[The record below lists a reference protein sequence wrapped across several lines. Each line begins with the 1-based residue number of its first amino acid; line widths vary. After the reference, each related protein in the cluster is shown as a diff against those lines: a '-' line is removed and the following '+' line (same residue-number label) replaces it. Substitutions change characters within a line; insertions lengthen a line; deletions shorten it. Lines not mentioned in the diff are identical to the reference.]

1 MRSTPWRH
9 LAGPTA
15 LGTLAAIGVAVIL
28 WRRSLGSGVYL
39 FRDFVTVPEPA
50 RPASLL
56 PDTYAAL
63 RAWPL
68 DGVMWALSHVLPT
81 GVQQLLMLLAVPVL
95 SGSGVAALLRTQGRA
110 AAVAGSVL
118 AGWNPYVA
126 ERLLLGQPPTLLAYA
141 AAPWIVVVARSD
153 RPMVRRLLVVVLVA
167 LPAALTPW
175 GGLVALGTA
184 VLATLTRADR
194 SWRSVAVTATVGI
207 GWCLPWLLPALA
219 ATDASHPD
227 PDGARA
233 FALGDDT
240 GLGLLWSA
248 LTGGGVW
255 SETARPASRADA
267 LSVAASAVL
276 LLAALAGAACLR
288 GRRRWIGAGLL
299 VGPAVVA
306 AALSGPLVRLAAGV
320 QEVPGVALLRDQH
333 RLLGLAALAQA
344 VLVAVLLGRLRTIRA
359 ATVGVTAAALVAA
372 VALTMSAVPDLPRQL
387 ARSYRPVTFPTDW
400 ADIVAAVES
409 TSTGGGDRRV
419 DAVAAVAP
427 DGLGREASLPRS
439 HRPGPSRGAARQL
452 GVAGRAR
459 RSDRRRRRPSG
470 LAGTRLVT
478 RGADPG
484 RTSQPRDHARAGLA
498 AHTRRPTAG
507 GGRLAARREHPGV
520 DGVGC
525 AGRSVRDS

>member
-409 TSTGGGDRRV
+409 TSTGGATVVSMPWQPLRLTAWAGKRPFLDPTDRALRAELLASSELRV
-419 DAVAAVAP
+419 ERDGVTVVVDDHPVSHAP
-427 DGLGREASLPRS
+427 AW
-439 HRPGPSRGAARQL
+439 SRGELTPAALRSRGITHVLAWLRTPGAQPQV
-452 GVAGRAR
+452 GAGW
-459 RSDRRRRRPSG
+459 
-470 LAGTRLVT
+470 RLVAST
-478 RGADPG
+478 QEWTVWD
-484 RTSQPRDHARAGLA
+484 
-498 AHTRRPTAG
+498 
-507 GGRLAARREHPGV
+507 
-520 DGVGC
+520 
-525 AGRSVRDS
+525 VRDAR